1 MILPPEYKGVRSA
14 PGEDVTINSINNL
27 SNNSITQDTLYLLN
41 WSKADD
47 AVCYWLEI
55 ANDSG
60 FTDLILTL
68 SNINE
73 SNYGVNYTEV
83 GTYVEFI
90 LPSVYRQSLYQY
102 YYVRVTYYT

>member
-14 PGEDVTINSINNL
+14 PGEYITINSINNL

-55 ANDSG
+55 SNDSG

-68 SNINE
+68 PDINE
-73 SNYGVNYTEV
+73 SNYGVNYTEI